1 MTMQYAPVV
10 YPSAS
15 TQKIFLATCRLRSP
29 RAAQNLKTFH
39 KMAVGHCRA
48 LYDHTTSPSIER
60 RIPIQLP
67 LAQIPVMDTPGQ
79 LLFNGKQYLTANKRY
94 LPDYL
99 PVMLWSS
106 AEFEV
111 SAMHITLQMGNREPA
126 Q

>member
-1 MTMQYAPVV
+1 M
-10 YPSAS
+10 
-15 TQKIFLATCRLRSP
+15 
-29 RAAQNLKTFH
+29 
-39 KMAVGHCRA
+39 G
-48 LYDHTTSPSIER
+48 
-60 RIPIQLP
+60 
-67 LAQIPVMDTPGQ
+67 TPGQ
-79 LLFNGKQYLTANKRY
+79 PLLNGKQYLIANKRY